1 MREKLLPRPKASALS
16 STASSLQRNDIRAER
31 HVLRKLLFTCNRKPC
46 KMHETEETPP
56 EPAQKMLTPQ
66 EEYKIDVIKSHLS
79 RLSVLEIDIVNARD
93 FSHASPAGQEVLS
106 HISSHFRAKH
116 DNVPALMNFE
126 EFMEQW
132 RGMYAQMPEIRLEVT
147 NVWCHVDDD
156 KQHATVHLDTVL
168 KGSAPDLAVGA
179 MGELQ
184 WKVRKTDG
192 RWMLMKYVGLRGPA
206 Y

>member
-1 MREKLLPRPKASALS
+1 
-16 STASSLQRNDIRAER
+16 
-31 HVLRKLLFTCNRKPC
+31 
-46 KMHETEETPP
+46 MHETKDTPP
-56 EPAQKMLTPQ
+56 GLSQKTLTPQ
-66 EEYKIDVIKSHLS
+66 DAYKIDVIKSHLA
-79 RLSVLEIDIVNARD
+79 RLSVLEIDVVNARD
-93 FSHASPAGQEVLS
+93 FAHASPAGQEVLS

-116 DNVPALMNFE
+116 DNVPALMTFE

-132 RGMYAQMPEIRLEVT
+132 RGMYLQMPDIRLEVM
-147 NVWCHVDDD
+147 NVSCHVDDD
-156 KQHATVHLDTVL
+156 KQNATVYLDTVM

-184 WKVRKTDG
+184 WKVRKTDA